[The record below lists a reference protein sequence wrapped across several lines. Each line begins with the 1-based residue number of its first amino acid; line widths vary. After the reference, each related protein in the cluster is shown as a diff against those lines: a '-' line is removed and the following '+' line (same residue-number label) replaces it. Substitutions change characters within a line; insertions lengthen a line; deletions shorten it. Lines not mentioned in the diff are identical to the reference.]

1 MVAHFSQIDMQT
13 GMTFLLLANMKEKN
27 YTGIIPEQ
35 QTGKAIDSE
44 TSLELDNVEEAK
56 AFFNVVK
63 TRLQDINNW
72 HELAGSFSADFQLVN
87 KDGLEV
93 QRRAE
98 KGDFFKIDIPGPGTE
113 SGDGYDWV
121 QIEKIE
127 STATPDVE
135 SYGLRVRPAKNPQNS
150 RGDIAH
156 FYSSE
161 STSSFTVTRES
172 NKVTAAIYDRNTK
185 ANKDVEAATDKIRDA
200 VIGASGILGF
210 SKIQWKALTD
220 GLVKKD
226 K

>member
-1 MVAHFSQIDMQT
+1 MQT

-98 KGDFFKIDIPGPGTE
+98 KVTSLKLIFPVRAQKAAMVMTGCRLKRLK
-113 SGDGYDWV
+113 V
-121 QIEKIE
+121 Q
-127 STATPDVE
+127 P
-135 SYGLRVRPAKNPQNS
+135 PQ
-150 RGDIAH
+150 RL
-156 FYSSE
+156 
-161 STSSFTVTRES
+161 
-172 NKVTAAIYDRNTK
+172 KVM
-185 ANKDVEAATDKIRDA
+185 VC
-200 VIGASGILGF
+200 V
-210 SKIQWKALTD
+210 
-220 GLVKKD
+220 
-226 K
+226 

>member
-87 KDGLEV
+87 RDGLEV

-127 STATPDVE
+127 STATPEVE

-150 RGDIAH
+150 REDIAH

-172 NKVTAAIYDRNTK
+172 NKLRQLFMT
-185 ANKDVEAATDKIRDA
+185 
-200 VIGASGILGF
+200 VIQRQIKMLRQLLIKFVMRLSVPQVYLAFQKFNGRHLLMV
-210 SKIQWKALTD
+210 W
-220 GLVKKD
+220 
-226 K
+226 